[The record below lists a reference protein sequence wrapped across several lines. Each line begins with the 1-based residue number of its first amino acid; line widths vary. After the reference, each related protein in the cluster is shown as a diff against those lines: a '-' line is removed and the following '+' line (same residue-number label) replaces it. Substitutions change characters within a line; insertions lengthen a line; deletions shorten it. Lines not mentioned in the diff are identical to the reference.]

1 MSLPVAIGEQ
11 GEVGILVPCGRIAL
25 VERGGRRSER
35 HYWSLD
41 VGGLSVQKFI
51 RRQGEGRW
59 STMTNRA
66 NYLQVG
72 RRGASSRNSV
82 KEYSE

>member
-1 MSLPVAIGEQ
+1 MSLAVAIGEQ
-11 GEVGILVPCGRIAL
+11 GEVGILVPC
-25 VERGGRRSER
+25 GRRSER